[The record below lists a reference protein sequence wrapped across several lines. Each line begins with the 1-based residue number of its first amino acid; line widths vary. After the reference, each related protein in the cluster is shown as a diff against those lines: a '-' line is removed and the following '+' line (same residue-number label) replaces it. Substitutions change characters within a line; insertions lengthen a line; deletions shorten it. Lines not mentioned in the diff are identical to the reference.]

1 MRADQVDD
9 DPWSF
14 GGSMAK
20 MMRVMMETCALSV
33 NVADREKD
41 WLSLFCRVGLRPGR
55 EIGRDCCQLS
65 SEFIAKMTIRSGLS
79 SLI

>member
-41 WLSLFCRVGLRPGR
+41 WPSN
-55 EIGRDCCQLS
+55 
-65 SEFIAKMTIRSGLS
+65 
-79 SLI
+79 